1 MRQRFL
7 LTLICAV
14 IFLAVAIAFVNLVPA
29 KNMGVVEAASGK
41 ATQGALQVMGR
52 DGLPRAECPLKHTD
66 VKAEVS
72 GQLARVT
79 VTQEF
84 HNQFREKIEA
94 VYVFPLP
101 QSAAVDDMTMVI
113 GDRTVKGKIKRREEA
128 QAIYEAAREAGQ
140 TASLLDQER
149 PNIFTQSVTN
159 IAPGAEVKITISY
172 IEFLKYEAGT
182 YEFVFPMV
190 VGPRY
195 IPGRPTGKRGS
206 GLAPDT
212 NKVPDASRI
221 TPRVAA
227 KGMRAGHDISIEV
240 KLDAGVP
247 IDGLQS
253 TLHEVDVARTDRHR
267 AVVRLK
273 DQATIPNK
281 DFILKF
287 DVAGKT
293 ISDAV
298 MTHRGAQG
306 GFFALILQ
314 PPERVTAADVTP
326 KELVFVLDTSGS
338 MSGFPIEKAK
348 ETMKLALDNLYP
360 EDTFNLITFSGDTHV
375 LFPQPVRA
383 TRENLQLAQSFLA
396 SRQGSGG
403 TEMMSAIRAAL
414 ATSDEQGHVR
424 IVCFMTDGYVGNDM
438 EIISEIQKHPNAR
451 VFAFGIG
458 SSPNRFLLDKMAEHG
473 RGEVEYVTLED
484 EGSAAARRFHERV
497 RNPLLTDIEI
507 DWAGLPVADVF
518 PKRLPDL
525 FSAKPLILT
534 GRYTSAARGAIRLRG
549 NLAGQNFVKEIPVEL
564 PESQTEHDSL
574 ATLWARTRIDDL
586 MSQDYAGIQNDDPQP
601 DMREAITQLGL
612 EYRLM
617 TQFTS
622 FVAVEEMTVT
632 DGGQPRRI
640 DVPVEMPE
648 GVSHEGVFGANESLR
663 GDLKTARRTLG
674 RHQLNIANVY
684 SKRRGATKSKGVA
697 GGGSYGYGAGI
708 GPGQGAGYGPGSGGA
723 VGGKVAQLGGGNAPP
738 PPPKPTPLPPSKGV
752 PQMSLDSGIA
762 VSGGVLQGSASK
774 KIQPAYPAIAK
785 AARAKGAVQVQI
797 TVNESGEVIDARV
810 INGHPM
816 LRDAALKAA
825 KQWRF
830 KATELSGA
838 PVKTQGVLTF
848 NFGPGKNAT
857 SGKTIPM
864 TPMTEEQ
871 FKQRLSAKTHP
882 AVIAVIERL
891 KNKDAKPGAEELK
904 FTRDGKAEIQIW
916 LVDKSA
922 ETINQL
928 KKLGF
933 ETMLDPQSSK
943 LIIGRLPIEKL
954 AGLVELPAVRYIAP
968 QTK

>member
-1 MRQRFL
+1 MKRIFL
-7 LTLICAV
+7 LSLICAA
-14 IFLAVAIAFVNLVPA
+14 IFLAIAIAFVKLVPA
-29 KNMGVVEAASGK
+29 NDFGVVEAAQGGV
-41 ATQGALQVMGR
+41 TQGALQVMDR
-52 DGLPRAECPLKHTD
+52 DGQPRADCPLKHTD

-72 GQLARVT
+72 GSLARVT

-84 HNQFREKIEA
+84 HNPFNEKIEA

-101 QSAAVDDMTMVI
+101 QSAAVDDMTMIV

-149 PNIFTQSVTN
+149 PNIFTQSVAN
-159 IAPGAEVKITISY
+159 IAPGAGVKITISY
-172 IEFLKYEAGT
+172 VEFLKYEGGT
-182 YEFVFPMV
+182 YAFVFPMV
-190 VGPRY
+190 VGPRD
-195 IPGRPTGKRGS
+195 IPGQPTGKQG
-206 GLAPDT
+206 GGWAPDT

-221 TPRVAA
+221 TPQVAP
-227 KGMRAGHDISIEV
+227 KGARAGHDISIEV

-253 TLHEVDVARTDRHR
+253 TLHEVDVANVDNHR
-267 AVVRLK
+267 ALVRLK

-287 DVAGKT
+287 DVAGKK
-293 ISDAV
+293 ISDAI
-298 MTHRGAQG
+298 MTHRSAQG
-306 GFFALILQ
+306 GFFTMILQ

-360 EDTFNLITFSGDTHV
+360 EDTFNLITFSGDTHI

-383 TRENLQLAQSFLA
+383 TRENLQRAQSFLA

-403 TEMMSAIRAAL
+403 TEMMTAIRAAL
-414 ATSDEQGHVR
+414 APSDEQNHVR

-507 DWAGLPVADVF
+507 DWAGLPVADVY

-534 GRYTSAARGAIRLRG
+534 GRYTKSARGVIRLRG
-549 NLAGQNFVKEIPVEL
+549 NLAGQNFVKEIPAEL

-586 MSQDYAGIQNDDPQP
+586 MSHDYAGIQNGNPQP
-601 DMREAITQLGL
+601 DVREAITQLGL
-612 EYRLM
+612 EYKLM

-622 FVAVEEMTVT
+622 FVAVEEMTIT
-632 DGGQPRRI
+632 EGGQPRRI

-648 GVSHEGVFGANESLR
+648 GVSREGVFGADESVSRDLR
-663 GDLKTARRTLG
+663 TVQQLLG
-674 RHQLNIANVY
+674 LHKLD
-684 SKRRGATKSKGVA
+684 VA
-697 GGGSYGYGAGI
+697 GVYMRREVAAKSRRVASGVGHGKGSGI
-708 GPGQGAGYGPGSGGA
+708 GPGKGGGISHGDGGA
-723 VGGKVAQLGGGNAPP
+723 LGGPPAQSAGVLAPSPEPP
-738 PPPKPTPLPPSKGV
+738 PPPPPPPSKGV
-752 PQMSLDSGIA
+752 PPQTASSPKKLS
-762 VSGGVLQGSASK
+762 VFGGVLQGKATRK
-774 KIQPAYPAIAK
+774 VQPAYPPIAK
-785 AARAKGAVQVQI
+785 SAR
-797 TVNESGEVIDARV
+797 
-810 INGHPM
+810 
-816 LRDAALKAA
+816 
-825 KQWRF
+825 
-830 KATELSGA
+830 
-838 PVKTQGVLTF
+838 
-848 NFGPGKNAT
+848 
-857 SGKTIPM
+857 
-864 TPMTEEQ
+864 
-871 FKQRLSAKTHP
+871 
-882 AVIAVIERL
+882 
-891 KNKDAKPGAEELK
+891 
-904 FTRDGKAEIQIW
+904 
-916 LVDKSA
+916 
-922 ETINQL
+922 
-928 KKLGF
+928 
-933 ETMLDPQSSK
+933 
-943 LIIGRLPIEKL
+943 
-954 AGLVELPAVRYIAP
+954 
-968 QTK
+968 

>member
-1 MRQRFL
+1 MKRRFL
-7 LTLICAV
+7 LSLISATAS
-14 IFLAVAIAFVNLVPA
+14 FLAVATAFVNLSPA
-29 KNMGVVEAASGK
+29 SYSGVVEAAQGK
-41 ATQGALQVMGR
+41 VTQGALQVMGS
-52 DGLPRAECPLKHTD
+52 DGRPRAECPLKHTD

-84 HNQFREKIEA
+84 HNPFRDKIEA

-101 QSAAVDDMTMVI
+101 QSAAVDDMTMIV

-140 TASLLDQER
+140 TAGLLDQER
-149 PNIFTQSVTN
+149 PNIFTQSVAN
-159 IAPGAEVKITISY
+159 IVPGAEVKITISY
-172 IEFLKYEAGT
+172 VEFLKYENGT

-195 IPGRPTGKRGS
+195 IPGRPIGKRG
-206 GLAPDT
+206 GGWAPDT

-221 TPRVAA
+221 TPRVAP

-247 IDGLQS
+247 IDGLKS
-253 TLHEVDVARTDRHR
+253 TLHEVDVTSADNHR
-267 AVVRLK
+267 AVVQLK

-287 DVAGKT
+287 DVAGKK

-306 GFFALILQ
+306 GFFTLILQ

-338 MSGFPIEKAK
+338 MEGFPIEKAK

-375 LFPQPVRA
+375 LFPQPVPA
-383 TRENLQLAQSFLA
+383 TRENLQRAQSFLA

-414 ATSDEQGHVR
+414 APSDEQDHVR

-458 SSPNRFLLDKMAEHG
+458 SSPNCFLLDKMAEHG

-484 EGSAAARRFHERV
+484 DGSAAARRFHERV

-507 DWAGLPVADVF
+507 DWAGLPVADVY
-518 PKRLPDL
+518 PKRIPDL
-525 FSAKPLILT
+525 FSVKPLILT
-534 GRYTSAARGAIRLRG
+534 GRYTSAARGVIRLRG

-586 MSQDYAGIQNDDPQP
+586 MSHDYAGIQNDDPQP
-601 DMREAITQLGL
+601 DLREAITQLGL

-617 TQFTS
+617 THFTS

-648 GVSHEGVFGANESLR
+648 GMSREGVFGEEDGQNNPFKRLDLRAQLSRPSRVSFNSAPKYKTRASL
-663 GDLKTARRTLG
+663 
-674 RHQLNIANVY
+674 
-684 SKRRGATKSKGVA
+684 GV
-697 GGGSYGYGAGI
+697 GGGVSYGGGGGI
-708 GPGQGAGYGPGSGGA
+708 GPGKDASNSPGVVGA
-723 VGGKVAQLGGGNAPP
+723 VGDAPP
-738 PPPKPTPLPPSKGV
+738 PPAPTPPPPPSKGV
-752 PQMSLDSGIA
+752 PPQIA
-762 VSGGVLQGSASK
+762 SMDLKVASTALQGSATRK
-774 KIQPAYPAIAK
+774 VQPAYPEIARTAK
-785 AARAKGAVQVQI
+785 ASGAVLVQI
-797 TVNESGEVIDARV
+797 AINESGEVINAQIIRS
-810 INGHPM
+810 HP
-816 LRDAALKAA
+816 LFNDAALQAA

-830 KATELSGA
+830 KPTILNGQ
-838 PVKTQGVLTF
+838 PIKVKGVLTF
-848 NFGPGKNAT
+848 NFDTGTNAT
-857 SGKTIPM
+857 SGETVLL
-864 TPMTEEQ
+864 TPLTEEQ
-871 FKQRLSAKTHP
+871 LKQQLRAKLHP
-882 AVIAVIERL
+882 AVAAVIQRL
-891 KNKDAKPGAEELK
+891 NNKDVKPGAEELK
-904 FTRDGKAEIQIW
+904 FTRDGKAEIQVW
-916 LVDKSA
+916 LTDKSA
-922 ETINQL
+922 ETIEQL

-933 ETMLDPQSSK
+933 ETLLDPQSSK
-943 LIIGRLPIEKL
+943 LIIGRLAVEKL
-954 AGLVELPAVRYIAP
+954 AALVELPSVRYIAP
-968 QTK
+968 QTR